1 MVVSSLSANMI
12 DKKKKPLST
21 TRDSLVAVAEVA
33 PSFAPS
39 TVLGFDSGQMQST
52 RSFVELINV
61 IGAINWSTFRSD
73 TCDTMWTE
81 CVGNEWLQVAITA

>member
-1 MVVSSLSANMI
+1 
-12 DKKKKPLST
+12 
-21 TRDSLVAVAEVA
+21 
-33 PSFAPS
+33 
-39 TVLGFDSGQMQST
+39 LGFDSGQMQST